1 MKSFKKNEKSTST
14 DLQNILEEK
23 NEVAKKLSEA
33 KIKINCVVED
43 GNVRL
48 KDLFR
53 LMNERKMYQQ
63 RLLEL
68 TKSYDEARSMKKKLK
83 RRHFDVY
90 FRTATS
96 NQEEITTK
104 TDQPSS
110 TVVEF
115 LSRMISECKI

>member
-1 MKSFKKNEKSTST
+1 MKSFKKSVKNTSE

-33 KIKINCVVED
+33 KVKINCVVED

-90 FRTATS
+90 FRTSTS

>member
-1 MKSFKKNEKSTST
+1 
-14 DLQNILEEK
+14 
-23 NEVAKKLSEA
+23 
-33 KIKINCVVED
+33 VED

-90 FRTATS
+90 FRTSTS